1 MKDEINL
8 GPGSYEINKTT
19 LLLNWNYGNSLKSK
33 NNKDHQKN
41 WNSIGP
47 GNYDPDFKIVK
58 WRP

>member
-1 MKDEINL
+1 MNL